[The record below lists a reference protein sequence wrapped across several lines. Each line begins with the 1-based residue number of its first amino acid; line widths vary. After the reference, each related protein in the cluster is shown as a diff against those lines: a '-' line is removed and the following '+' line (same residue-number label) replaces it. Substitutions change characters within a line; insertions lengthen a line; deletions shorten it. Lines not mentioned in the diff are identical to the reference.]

1 MYLSYKILNQSSF
14 DFRTLSIGITQSAML
29 ASGCSSVKVFPE
41 LKGLIGLPG
50 LCTIYSIAGIVAMI
64 WGALTIPDNRG
75 KSLVKVEES
84 LEKKSGN
91 DPAPV
96 KV

>member
-1 MYLSYKILNQSSF
+1 
-14 DFRTLSIGITQSAML
+14 ML

-84 LEKKSGN
+84 LEKKS